1 MSIELLL
8 DLFVSVLFLA
18 IYHSDLAPA
27 ESQLEFCMV
36 TGSPDN
42 YDLSGP
48 TIAPVV
54 EWVLDE
60 EPIVGPVSDEL
71 IESIGSLLGLPIDCQ
86 PVSLLARPTVKQY
99 RAAAKLLGVKNA
111 SRMSKAVLEGKVGC
125 AMFDASISELPI
137 GDVTLD
143 LNVDGFSIV

>member
-8 DLFVSVLFLA
+8 DLLVSALFLLV
-18 IYHSDLAPA
+18 YHSDLAPA

-36 TGSPDN
+36 TGNPED

-48 TIAPVV
+48 TIALPV

-60 EPIVGPVSDEL
+60 DPIAGPVPDEL
-71 IESIGSLLGLPIDCQ
+71 IESIGSLTDSPTTCIPGNLIT
-86 PVSLLARPTVKQY
+86 RPTVKQY
-99 RAAAKLLGVKNA
+99 RSAAKALGVKSG
-111 SRMSKAVLEGKVGC
+111 SRMSKAELVVEVSR
-125 AMFDASISELPI
+125 AMYAASLSELAI

-143 LNVDGFSIV
+143 LNVDGFSIL